1 MTQIVLIGLGAGAA
15 AALLFASVTS
25 GVIVS
30 VFLFYL
36 APLPIMI
43 AALGWSHWAGLMAAV
58 LAAAILGGLFGIFF
72 FGTFLATIG
81 APAWWLGYLALL
93 GRPAPNGGGEHIE
106 WYPPGRLVLWAA
118 VLGAAVVAAA
128 LVTFGG
134 DEATITGG
142 LKDALEHVL
151 RLQTGASPDQ
161 PPQFPGIEAEDIDLL
176 IARLVV
182 LLPPVAA
189 MIAAVTQTANL
200 WLAGQ
205 VVKLSGRL
213 KRPWPDLTA
222 LSFPPLAAA
231 TYAAV
236 AAGAFVPDLPG
247 LVARLFAATLT
258 IAFAILGLAV
268 LHATTRNLRG
278 RAIVLSGAYLFIAVQ
293 AWPMLIATLVGVAET
308 LFGLRAR
315 VPRRGPPAAPKI

>member
-1 MTQIVLIGLGAGAA
+1 MVQIVLMGLGAGAA

-43 AALGWSHWAGLMAAV
+43 AALGWSHWAGLTAAV
-58 LAAAILGGLFGIFF
+58 FAAAILGGLFGIFF

-93 GRPAPNGGGEHIE
+93 GRPAPNGGGQHME

-118 VLGAAVVAAA
+118 VLGAALVAAA

-134 DEATITGG
+134 DEASISGG

-151 RLQTGASPDQ
+151 RLQTGRSPDQ
-161 PPQFPGIEAEDIDLL
+161 PLAFPGIETEDVDRL
-176 IARLVV
+176 ITVLVAV
-182 LLPPVAA
+182 LPPAAA
-189 MIAAVTQTANL
+189 MIAAITQTANL

-205 VVKLSGRL
+205 VVRLSGRL

-231 TYAAV
+231 MYAAV
-236 AAGAFVPDLPG
+236 VAGAFVPDLPG
-247 LVARLFAATLT
+247 LVASLFAATLT

-268 LHATTRNLRG
+268 LHATTRNLGG
-278 RAIVLSGAYLFIAVQ
+278 RAVVLSGAYVFIAVQ
-293 AWPMLIATLVGVAET
+293 AWPILIATLIGIAEM
-308 LFGLRAR
+308 LLGLRAR
-315 VPRRGPPAAPKI
+315 VASRRPPAVPKT

>member
-1 MTQIVLIGLGAGAA
+1 MMQIVLIGLGAGAA

-43 AALGWSHWAGLMAAV
+43 AALGWSHWAGLTAAV
-58 LAAAILGGLFGIFF
+58 VAAGILGGLFGIFF

-93 GRPAPNGGGEHIE
+93 GRPAPNGGGQHME

-118 VLGAAVVAAA
+118 VLGASVVAAA

-134 DEATITGG
+134 DEASISGG

-151 RLQTGASPDQ
+151 RLQTGRSPDQ
-161 PPQFPGIEAEDIDLL
+161 PLQFPGIEAEDIDRL
-176 IARLVV
+176 IAMLVV
-182 LLPPVAA
+182 VLPSFAA
-189 MIAAVTQTANL
+189 MIAAITQTANL

-205 VVKLSGRL
+205 VVRLSGRL

-231 TYAAV
+231 MYAAV
-236 AAGAFVPDLPG
+236 VAGAFVPDLPG
-247 LVARLFAATLT
+247 LVASLFAATLT

-268 LHATTRNLRG
+268 LHATTRNIGG
-278 RAIVLSGAYLFIAVQ
+278 RTVVLSGAYVFIAVQ
-293 AWPMLIATLVGVAET
+293 GWPILIATLIGIAEM
-308 LFGLRAR
+308 LLGLRAR
-315 VPRRGPPAAPKI
+315 VASRRPPALPKT

>member
-1 MTQIVLIGLGAGAA
+1 MVQTVLIGLGAGAT

-58 LAAAILGGLFGIFF
+58 VAAAILGGLFGIFF

-93 GRPAPNGGGEHIE
+93 GRPAANGGGEHME

-118 VLGAAVVAAA
+118 VLGATVVAAA

-134 DEATITGG
+134 DEAAIRGG
-142 LKDALEHVL
+142 LRDALEHVL
-151 RLQTGASPDQ
+151 RLQTGLSPDQ
-161 PPQFPGIEAEDIDLL
+161 PLRFPGIEGEDAD
-176 IARLVV
+176 RLVALLV
-182 LLPPVAA
+182 VVLPPAAA
-189 MIAAVTQTANL
+189 MIAAITQTINL

-222 LSFPPLAAA
+222 LSFPPFAAMI
-231 TYAAV
+231 YAAV
-236 AAGAFVPDLPG
+236 MAGAFVPDLPG
-247 LVARLFAATLT
+247 LVASLFAATLT

-268 LHATTRNLRG
+268 LHATTRNIGG
-278 RAIVLSGAYLFIAVQ
+278 RAVVLSGAYVFIAVQ
-293 AWPMLIATLVGVAET
+293 GWPILIATLIGLAEM
-308 LFGLRAR
+308 LLGLRAR
-315 VPRRGPPAAPKI
+315 VASRRPPAVPKT